1 MGPENGFVGGDKAD
15 GYGPLGLSDRH
26 RVALLLPAHT
36 AMLIREFVC
45 VWLCVCLIEC
55 VCARA
60 SERESV

>member
-36 AMLIREFVC
+36 AMLIRECFCVCFCVC
-45 VWLCVCLIEC
+45 V
-55 VCARA
+55 
-60 SERESV
+60 